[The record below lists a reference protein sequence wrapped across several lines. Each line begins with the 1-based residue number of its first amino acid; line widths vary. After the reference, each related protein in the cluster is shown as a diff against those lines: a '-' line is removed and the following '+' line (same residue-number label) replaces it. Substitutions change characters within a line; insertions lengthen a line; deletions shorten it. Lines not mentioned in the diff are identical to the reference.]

1 MLGMVP
7 GYEDSRVLGR
17 IIIDRV
23 EEGMKIRVLLVDDE
37 REFTDVLAERLET
50 RDFEVTKAFS
60 GDEALEILRDHHV
73 DVVVLDVLMPG
84 KDGITTLQEMKSL
97 KPIVEVIM
105 LTGHGTVE
113 TAVEG
118 MKLGA
123 FDYLM
128 KPTETKDLIEKLVKA
143 YKRKSEQED
152 RIREAEIQRIMSTR
166 GWG

>member
-1 MLGMVP
+1 
-7 GYEDSRVLGR
+7 
-17 IIIDRV
+17 
-23 EEGMKIRVLLVDDE
+23 MKIRVLLVDDE
-37 REFTDVLAERLET
+37 KEFTEVLAERLET

-60 GDEALEILRDHHV
+60 GDEALGLLKDKHI

-84 KDGITTLQEMKSL
+84 KDGLATLQEMKQM

-105 LTGHGTVE
+105 LTGHSTVE

-128 KPTETKDLIEKLVKA
+128 KPAETRDLIEKLVKA
-143 YKRKSEQED
+143 YKRKSEHED
-152 RIREAEIQRIMSTR
+152 RIRDAEIQRIMSTR